1 MDYLFYSYFSG
12 QYVLKPGAIENERP
26 VYYERGRD
34 PDIDPTR
41 PPGKFSYCASEEAW
55 VFSIDTITK
64 GSGVSEDECNWLLK
78 SPKTSSFD
86 LSAVGSSGWTIWTGV
101 VTPPPVSFFL
111 VSCDECSS
119 EADCNYHGSCSR
131 ETKHCI
137 CDPGWMGTTCIL
149 DDICEEIAA
158 GAAGD
163 SADRLVLLRDETD
176 DIVSLY
182 DRPVY
187 YNTYYNVDDG
197 SHNATA
203 LFLYLGRRWYD
214 IETPLLP
221 EEVVE
226 YAKPEHFFH
235 AYWDAIYEYNT
246 WFFSEPTTESTPVGL
261 EYNELIDFSGD
272 FGAYGNT
279 IRVDWSVHCVQG
291 TCDRCSQWH
300 TLDCV
305 DNVCICEEGGCL
317 DDGHS
322 YKISGYFCHKATI
335 SDEPVAECTDAEGE
349 FNTTFV

>member
-1 MDYLFYSYFSG
+1 M
-12 QYVLKPGAIENERP
+12 
-26 VYYERGRD
+26 YYERGRD

-55 VFSIDTITK
+55 VFSIDTVTK
-64 GSGVSEDECNWLLK
+64 GSGVEEDECNWLLK
-78 SPKTSSFD
+78 SPKSSSFD

-137 CDPGWMGTTCIL
+137 CDPGWIGTTCIL

-187 YNTYYNVDDG
+187 YTTYYNVDDG

-221 EEVVE
+221 EEE
-226 YAKPEHFFH
+226 SQYHT
-235 AYWDAIYEYNT
+235 IILRLL
-246 WFFSEPTTESTPVGL
+246 FSLKKSWSTPSPSISFMRTGTRSTNIIHGSFRSQLLKVRR
-261 EYNELIDFSGD
+261 S
-272 FGAYGNT
+272 
-279 IRVDWSVHCVQG
+279 DWS
-291 TCDRCSQWH
+291 
-300 TLDCV
+300 
-305 DNVCICEEGGCL
+305 
-317 DDGHS
+317 
-322 YKISGYFCHKATI
+322 
-335 SDEPVAECTDAEGE
+335 
-349 FNTTFV
+349 TTN